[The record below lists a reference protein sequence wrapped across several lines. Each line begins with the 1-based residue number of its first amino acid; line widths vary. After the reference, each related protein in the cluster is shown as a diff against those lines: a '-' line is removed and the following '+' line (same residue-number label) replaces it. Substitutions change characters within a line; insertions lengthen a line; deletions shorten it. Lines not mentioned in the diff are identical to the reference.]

1 MKETLFILALC
12 LPLSAA
18 QAQDAPDATPNGDV
32 EEGMSL
38 LEQGAQ
44 LVLRGMLSEM
54 EPALDDMARALEE
67 AKPMLDDLMT
77 MMGEVQ
83 NYHAPEML
91 PNGDIIIRRKLPGEI
106 APSPEVEL

>member
-1 MKETLFILALC
+1 MKQTLRILALC

-18 QAQDAPDATPNGDV
+18 NAQQAPNPDV

-44 LVLRGMLSEM
+44 MLLRGIMSEM
-54 EPALDDMARALEE
+54 EPALDDMARALED
-67 AKPMLDDLMT
+67 AKPMLDDLIA

-91 PNGDIIIRRKLPGEI
+91 PNGDIIIRRKLPGEVDR
-106 APSPEVEL
+106 PPEIEL